1 MQEDMTIVTVE
12 HPSYWRDY
20 FANLNKNPLGLAVW
34 RGIFD
39 DTELSEFIT
48 LPGESIEDATLRH
61 QRKLIAMLEALEEIQ
76 PPELEWLITRLRQQ
90 LKL

>member
-1 MQEDMTIVTVE
+1 MHEDMTIVTVE

-20 FANLNKNPLGLAVW
+20 FTTLDKNPLGLAVW
-34 RGIFD
+34 RGMFD

-61 QRKLIAMLEALEEIQ
+61 QRKLTAMLEALEDNNL
-76 PPELEWLITRLRQQ
+76 PELEWLITRLRQQ

>member
-1 MQEDMTIVTVE
+1 MHEEMTIVTVE

-20 FANLNKNPLGLAVW
+20 FITLDKNPLGLAVW
-34 RGIFD
+34 RGMFD

-61 QRKLIAMLEALEEIQ
+61 QRKLTAMLEALEDNNL
-76 PPELEWLITRLRQQ
+76 PELEWLITRLRQQ

>member
-1 MQEDMTIVTVE
+1 MREDMTIVTVE

-20 FANLNKNPLGLAVW
+20 FSTLDKSPLGLAVW
-34 RGIFD
+34 RGMFD
-39 DTELSEFIT
+39 DTELSEFVT

-61 QRKLIAMLEALEEIQ
+61 QRKLTAMLEALEDNNL
-76 PPELEWLITRLRQQ
+76 PELEWLITRLRQQ